1 MAPVP
6 SCSSA
11 PDSNVPSPPDEAG
24 PVSLLPSVNATKKDQ
39 PAAKPEAK
47 TEPPAADTDDS
58 ADAKMAAPS
67 FAWPLQGSVLT
78 RFGATG
84 EGGVRSDG
92 LAIGAPRGA
101 PVQASM
107 SGTVVYASS
116 DLKGFGNLVLIRH
129 EGGWV
134 SAYAHLDRLLVQKD
148 AIVSTGD
155 IIGTV
160 GNSGTG
166 IKTPQLH
173 FEIRKGT
180 TPVDPAPLLPKS

>member
-1 MAPVP
+1 
-6 SCSSA
+6 
-11 PDSNVPSPPDEAG
+11 
-24 PVSLLPSVNATKKDQ
+24 
-39 PAAKPEAK
+39 
-47 TEPPAADTDDS
+47 
-58 ADAKMAAPS
+58 
-67 FAWPLQGSVLT
+67 
-78 RFGATG
+78 
-84 EGGVRSDG
+84 
-92 LAIGAPRGA
+92 
-101 PVQASM
+101 M